1 MYGCLMKFAVKCGR
15 EDLSER
21 LFSVASEQP
30 EADAQRLVTV
40 RCGWNAAHCR
50 IVAREM
56 IYKTTYGSSDLQ
68 ALA

>member
-30 EADAQRLVTV
+30 EADAQRLVGLWLECT
-40 RCGWNAAHCR
+40 ALS
-50 IVAREM
+50 AREM
-56 IYKTTYGSSDLQ
+56 IYKTTYGSSGLQ
-68 ALA
+68 AVA